1 MKIKDVKLT
10 NATLLNEGISNES
23 YLIDNKYVFRYKEDD
38 NDVFNKAKNE
48 KIVLTKIKDYSFVE
62 KVIDYDDKT
71 GQKLSLYIENT
82 TRLIPNK
89 EQIKLVADVI
99 KMLHEDIKVNFSFK
113 PFKRLYFYRKNV
125 DKKLD
130 KNLEKTIINKTK
142 ELYKK
147 YPIVFS
153 HNDLVKGNM
162 LFVDNKLYLLDF
174 EYAGNNI
181 ELFDIASFIS
191 ENNIEDIEL
200 IDYFISQFNVE
211 KKDVMTMIDFANILW
226 YYWAQYNFTLTKKSI
241 FKEIAIDKL
250 NHINN
255 I

>member
-1 MKIKDVKLT
+1 
-10 NATLLNEGISNES
+10 
-23 YLIDNKYVFRYKEDD
+23 
-38 NDVFNKAKNE
+38 
-48 KIVLTKIKDYSFVE
+48 
-62 KVIDYDDKT
+62 
-71 GQKLSLYIENT
+71 
-82 TRLIPNK
+82 
-89 EQIKLVADVI
+89 
-99 KMLHEDIKVNFSFK
+99 
-113 PFKRLYFYRKNV
+113 
-125 DKKLD
+125 
-130 KNLEKTIINKTK
+130 
-142 ELYKK
+142 
-147 YPIVFS
+147 
-153 HNDLVKGNM
+153 M

-200 IDYFISQFNVE
+200 IDYFISQFNVD
-211 KKDVMTMIDFANILW
+211 KKDVITMIDFANILW